1 MGLRFILE
9 RAIEIRVTAYDND
22 DAASAAASAAA
33 AAGDASATADAA
45 SDATHGR
52 RRLRRLRCRR
62 RRRRRH
68 LLSASSAVS
77 SAAADA
83 TADATRNV
91 VAALGSAGAVAPEPA
106 GAVVDVAI
114 RGCHACVWT
123 YALCVGSPTGIEE
136 REAFAFAFRC
146 AEFDIAQFVG
156 ARDRAGQSIACEG
169 QLRRRTQEGG
179 RTRDNLGS
187 MGCHNSY
194 KITF

>member
-62 RRRRRH
+62 RRRSRH
-68 LLSASSAVS
+68 LLSASSAAS
-77 SAAADA
+77 SAADDATADA

-91 VAALGSAGAVAPEPA
+91 VAALRSAGAVAPEPA

-146 AEFDIAQFVG
+146 AESDIAQFVG
-156 ARDRAGQSIACEG
+156 ARDRTGQSIA
-169 QLRRRTQEGG
+169 
-179 RTRDNLGS
+179 
-187 MGCHNSY
+187 
-194 KITF
+194 